1 MCIRDR
7 DYRDHVRVN
16 PAFFRPAEVDC
27 LCGDAAK
34 AHQALGWA
42 PQAGLEALAAEM
54 VEADLHRLS
63 RAA

>member
-1 MCIRDR
+1 MCIRDS
-7 DYRDHVRVN
+7 
-16 PAFFRPAEVDC
+16 FRPAEVDC

-42 PQAGLEALAAEM
+42 PQVGLEALAAEM